1 MASLSLSLSLS
12 LSSQVGLPYTT
23 FVGSQFLESIDNFVG
38 SNFLLFVCFLESAA
52 LILDVG
58 FPRLDQALRQ
68 ATGGKR
74 SIYPKHGCRFGF
86 YLAIPVATLGLF
98 LYQLYYNGAN
108 RVVDSR
114 GIEICGW
121 VLMGVCVGIS
131 LFGLW
136 RREEGALPA
145 PGGEGGEGEG
155 VELMSGS
162 VNSSVV
168 AVSLGGAESGRVDDG
183 SGELDR

>member
-68 ATGGKR
+68 ATGGRR

-136 RREEGALPA
+136 RR
-145 PGGEGGEGEG
+145 GEG

-168 AVSLGGAESGRVDDG
+168 AVSLGGG
-183 SGELDR
+183 GERAG